1 MQIEDIPRAA
11 RQQEQSLSSQMRIA
25 YIYND
30 VVEEFLD
37 DAEIDTNESQ
47 KLLEALSEASRI
59 TKVSTEA

>member
-59 TKVSTEA
+59 AKVSTEA